1 MRFRRILLLLLAA
14 LLLAA
19 AALLALLETELWGWS
34 ATARR
39 EDARLTARSF
49 EAPAWEV
56 SRTVQARTARSLLG
70 VEDDIRFRKA
80 VELFR
85 LSRPLDE
92 GASKGSDQLLES
104 AEAESDLAA
113 VELRDTDAQRRARAA
128 TMLGVLDFEDSLYDK
143 ENELLHIGKSLAEFR
158 SAIRIDPRAAEGR
171 FDLELLLRLLGPKS
185 GSGGAA
191 AAGGGVGTGANGAGF
206 SRPGGGY

>member
-1 MRFRRILLLLLAA
+1 MSRRRVILVLAA
-14 LLLAA
+14 ALLAA
-19 AALLALLETELWGWS
+19 AAASLSLLETELWNWP
-34 ATARR
+34 AVARGG
-39 EDARLTARSF
+39 DARLTARSF
-49 EAPAWEV
+49 EAPAWQV
-56 SRTVQARTARSLLG
+56 SHSLQARAARSLLG
-70 VEDDIRFRKA
+70 VGDDIRFRQA

-85 LSRPLDE
+85 LSRPLAE
-92 GASKGSDQLLES
+92 GASKGADELLAT

-113 VELRDTDAQRRARAA
+113 VELRDADPVRKARAA

-158 SAIRIDPRAAEGR
+158 IAIRADPRASEGR
-171 FDLELLLRLLGPKS
+171 YDLELLLRLLGPKK

-191 AAGGGVGTGANGAGF
+191 ASGGGVGTGANGAGF